1 MTTEAW
7 CISEMVVGVRHYIL
21 TMYRC
26 WFQDTE
32 VRGQMVVSL
41 KNVSMVSSK
50 LLVTAKHVAA
60 DPAAPNAKNQLASAA
75 R

>member
-1 MTTEAW
+1 MSKSQMY
-7 CISEMVVGVRHYIL
+7 CYKPDIL
-21 TMYRC
+21 
-26 WFQDTE
+26 WQDTE

-60 DPAAPNAKNQLASAA
+60 DPAAPNAKNQLATAA
-75 R
+75 RLEIL